1 MIFSTIDKQLIML
14 KPFCLLK
21 RLWFYLVFKFL
32 AYLIKYSKWRN
43 QKCVLMLQSRGTRV
57 LQGLKD
63 DQENRYNG
71 DGDFIKPLP
80 CHRLQN
86 MHKYP

>member
-1 MIFSTIDKQLIML
+1 MDTHLII
-14 KPFCLLK
+14 PSFCLRMPIHTW
-21 RLWFYLVFKFL
+21 RLRVTSLEYPLFRSQMIPLGWKAPL
-32 AYLIKYSKWRN
+32 
-43 QKCVLMLQSRGTRV
+43 LQSRGTQV

-63 DQENRYNG
+63 DQKTRYNG

>member
-1 MIFSTIDKQLIML
+1 MFASDYTFSTQL
-14 KPFCLLK
+14 
-21 RLWFYLVFKFL
+21 
-32 AYLIKYSKWRN
+32 
-43 QKCVLMLQSRGTRV
+43 LQSRGTQV

>member
-1 MIFSTIDKQLIML
+1 MPTWLCVNM
-14 KPFCLLK
+14 
-21 RLWFYLVFKFL
+21 
-32 AYLIKYSKWRN
+32 AYVTRSGYSVK
-43 QKCVLMLQSRGTRV
+43 L
-57 LQGLKD
+57 GLKD

>member
-1 MIFSTIDKQLIML
+1 MIPLGWKAPL
-14 KPFCLLK
+14 
-21 RLWFYLVFKFL
+21 
-32 AYLIKYSKWRN
+32 
-43 QKCVLMLQSRGTRV
+43 LQSRGTQV